1 MEGSDRRPSLECK
14 VMLPIHRILVP
25 IDWAELSNRAF
36 QLADSLARDHNAELV
51 VLNVVPL
58 AAEMYGP
65 PSECYLDHLLVEL
78 RRLKPSDPTTRV
90 RYQLAEGDPATEI
103 LRVATEAQC
112 DLIVMGT
119 HGRTGLNRFV
129 MGSVA
134 EAVLRLARCLV
145 LTVTCNVPANW
156 TGESQGCKASESLD
170 AMSP

>member
-1 MEGSDRRPSLECK
+1 
-14 VMLPIHRILVP
+14 MLSINRILVP

-36 QLADSLARDHNAELV
+36 HLAASLARDHNAELV

-58 AAEMYGP
+58 PAEMYGP

-78 RRLKPSDPTTRV
+78 HRLRPNDPNTRV
-90 RYQLAEGDPATEI
+90 QYLLAEGFPAPEI
-103 LRVATEAQC
+103 LRVAREAQC

-134 EAVLRLARCLV
+134 EEVLRLARCLV
-145 LTVTCNVPANW
+145 LTVTCNVPANLI
-156 TGESQGCKASESLD
+156 GENQGCMVTTSE
-170 AMSP
+170 

>member
-1 MEGSDRRPSLECK
+1 
-14 VMLPIHRILVP
+14 MLPINRILVP

-36 QLADSLARDHNAELV
+36 QLATSLARDHNAELV

-65 PSECYLDHLLVEL
+65 PRECYLDHLLVEL
-78 RRLKPSDPTTRV
+78 RRMKPSDPATRV
-90 RYQLAEGDPATEI
+90 QYRLAQGDPATEI
-103 LRVATEAQC
+103 LRVARESQC

-119 HGRTGLNRFV
+119 HGRTGLTRFL

-156 TGESQGCKASESLD
+156 TGASQGCTVSASESVN
-170 AMSP
+170 AAPP